1 MNSKKGS
8 ACSEENKTTTTGSN
22 VIKLAAKEEAA
33 EDHRISEGTP
43 KGTYPKK
50 EAAKADG
57 GSSVRKGI

>member
-1 MNSKKGS
+1 M
-8 ACSEENKTTTTGSN
+8 KTGHLNSN

-33 EDHRISEGTP
+33 EDHRISEGNP
-43 KGTYPKK
+43 EGTYPKK